1 MKIGTRMTYLW
12 VFTASLLAGGPVLA
26 DTLDI
31 RPGLRAGETY
41 RWDYR
46 REMEQQAKGR
56 PDKSGASITA
66 VTAKVLE
73 ASASGYVLEWRYGD
87 TRVLDAAQAKALAQ
101 KDMQWIWDLARE
113 LRFELQLAPDGQFVQ
128 LRNYEQIQPKIDQ
141 MIEHI
146 LAMAARQKNA
156 GPAEMKQVG
165 DMMRG
170 MFAGRERVEALM
182 LKDVRL
188 LLFPFG
194 MSLDTQAPLTY
205 QTPLANPFG
214 GEALQ
219 AEGTISLTSLDRTH
233 GIATIGLDQ
242 KLSPDS
248 MAKILAAMAR
258 KMGENRPP
266 PEELAKL
273 KADITDTSRYTIDLK
288 TGFPSKV
295 EFKRAVFMPD
305 GHRIDKVS
313 FTSKGSGSSSVPGK

>member
-1 MKIGTRMTYLW
+1 MKTGTRMTYLW

-66 VTAKVLE
+66 VSARVLE

-101 KDMQWIWDLARE
+101 KDIQWIWDFARE
-113 LRFELQLAPDGQFVQ
+113 LRFELQLAADGQFVQ
-128 LRNYEQIQPKIDQ
+128 LRNYEQIKPKIDQ
-141 MIEHI
+141 MIEHV
-146 LAMAARQKNA
+146 LVMVAQEKKA

-165 DMMRG
+165 DMMRD

-182 LKDVRL
+182 LKDVLL

-219 AEGTISLTSLDRTH
+219 AEGTISLTSIDRKH
-233 GIATIGLDQ
+233 GIATLGLDQ

-248 MAKILAAMAR
+248 MTRILAALAR

-273 KADITDTSRYTIDLK
+273 KVDITDTSRYTIDLK
-288 TGFPSKV
+288 SGFPSKV

-313 FTSKGSGSSSVPGK
+313 FTSKGSGASSVQGK